1 MYQCAEICFPRKK
14 RVPESFHSNTYRI
27 FDENAPERLD
37 SFKVYKDHI
46 FPSRSAEEINLYKTH
61 NNPQPH
67 NVKFIR
73 TNVRW
78 LNAPISHMETKS
90 TEADQSHWWPNG
102 CDQGVTPKAPYSR
115 DSIQRRDFQA
125 PPHSSTR
132 CTRGG
137 CNPHTM
143 AASAI
148 VPSLGTVDEQK
159 VLQESMSFI
168 HQYNSRRLKD
178 QPYQGKRHGAFVW
191 REVPPPN
198 HWSRPGGPTGG
209 GVFLRSEPSHSPGR
223 GGNAMTSPQL
233 GPHPAPRLPW
243 DSDRAL
249 PANGTPPQTSPSQR
263 FRTSG
268 PLSEGPSAK
277 QVSSDR
283 ASGAAALKQRDR
295 VRSLDTCPASLP
307 TLRHGGRNSLP

>member
-115 DSIQRRDFQA
+115 DSIQRRDFRA
-125 PPHSSTR
+125 PRTAPHAAP
-132 CTRGG
+132 GG
-137 CNPHTM
+137 AVTPT
-143 AASAI
+143 
-148 VPSLGTVDEQK
+148 PQQPLPLK

-198 HWSRPGGPTGG
+198 RWSRPGGPTGG
-209 GVFLRSEPSHSPGR
+209 GAFLRSEPSHSPGR

-243 DSDRAL
+243 DSDGAL
-249 PANGTPPQTSPSQR
+249 PANVTPPQTSPSQR
-263 FRTSG
+263 FRTGG

-277 QVSSDR
+277 HVSSDW
-283 ASGAAALKQRDR
+283 ASGAAAPKQRDR
-295 VRSLDTCPASLP
+295 VRSLDTCPAALP